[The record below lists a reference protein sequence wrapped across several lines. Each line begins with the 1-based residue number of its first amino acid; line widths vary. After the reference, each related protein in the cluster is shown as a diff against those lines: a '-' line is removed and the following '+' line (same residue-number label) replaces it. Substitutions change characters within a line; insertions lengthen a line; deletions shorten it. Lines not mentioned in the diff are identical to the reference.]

1 MVESLWITL
10 AHAMALALSKL
21 TNLQPTRLFKCPWL
35 PPPGKVDVF
44 AEGQTSGSL
53 QLRLQSVTL
62 ERCRWNIR
70 IANAN
75 HQTCCTCKGGMQT
88 PNTSFMMKGM
98 VRKFFAALPK
108 MIQLT
113 NRCQFVGP
121 SLKQRPAMALQSLAA
136 TEDHESDQH
145 SQEDAVAPSPAA
157 VFDCLAFG

>member
-1 MVESLWITL
+1 MDIHGRVTL
-10 AHAMALALSKL
+10 DHFGTCYGPGPFKL
-21 TNLQPTRLFKCPWL
+21 TNLQPTRSFKCPWL

-53 QLRLQSVTL
+53 QLRLQSLWSAAGGTY
-62 ERCRWNIR
+62 ESQMQI
-70 IANAN
+70 
-75 HQTCCTCKGGMQT
+75 CCTCKGGMQT
-88 PNTSFMMKGM
+88 PNTSLMMKVM

-108 MIQLT
+108 MTQLT

-121 SLKQRPAMALQSLAA
+121 SLKQRPAMALQSLVA